1 MGYINYIM
9 FNVSLPSLP
18 LLPLLPS
25 NGMASTAR
33 EKASN

>member
-33 EKASN
+33 EKVSN